1 MLIDV
6 VKDDFYVLDTEDMTL
21 ERTDS
26 RSLIKLL
33 DCGVNVEHASK
44 GLVKYK
50 VDKPELVVR
59 NLGIVAMFK
68 ARGANARMPKSYYY
82 RKTVYY
88 ISDSYAFC
96 SRDLGSA
103 SFEINA
109 WVQGTV
115 YNVLCN
121 NVLVINGREICRLNG
136 LTMLLCIGYMRET
149 DALVLVFVDKV
160 YFIYKDRVEL
170 HTGLRQGTGV
180 EIIAPLRYISL
191 QGFKN
196 SLVLE

>member
-109 WVQGTV
+109 WVRGTV
-115 YNVLCN
+115 YNVLYRKS
-121 NVLVINGREICRLNG
+121 VV
-136 LTMLLCIGYMRET
+136 
-149 DALVLVFVDKV
+149 
-160 YFIYKDRVEL
+160 
-170 HTGLRQGTGV
+170 
-180 EIIAPLRYISL
+180 
-191 QGFKN
+191 
-196 SLVLE
+196 